1 MYFMAAK
8 LEKRTVNP
16 NFTDPV
22 WYTSLAVDFL
32 DLKLG
37 SIAKTLA
44 KGLKSETTDTASELV
59 SMFIHA
65 FNQCKDSKGYIS
77 AQKTSYEGLFVEHQ
91 IDPSFPTHHRL
102 FHILL
107 NELKRKKLDKND
119 FSLDDNWI
127 SELRQDFSTEFEEL
141 VRLERDNY
149 KNACLYIDKLKQETP
164 IEAKIIQHTNELIY
178 EVEHEPLAIEHQLT
192 LHRSYVS
199 PNCVSQIVVI
209 PTKDEVEQKENNS
222 ECLIETAVNSIES
235 NVQPIVI
242 QGQPGHGKTSS
253 VKMLAR
259 TIVGLYQDTK
269 EPPIVLLFEFKYL
282 GNLNRPIIDILH
294 QRASFINDTTFF
306 HGKKVVLIMDGL
318 DERQA
323 TDGSSDQFLRDFIT
337 SLFDL
342 SLDINK
348 KQDSRLNLI
357 LTGRSQYVG
366 QIQSCFNQ
374 THTIID
380 ICDFDSDKQQI
391 WLDSFNI
398 QKELKGNSQLT
409 LQKFRRFNLTELV
422 SQPILLT
429 ISSIMLTD
437 ADGKQLIEEYGGQQ
451 INRAEIYRI
460 IIKWSYE
467 KRWHKSARVESWKN
481 NLCFDD
487 YFKLLQAIAFEMSR
501 LGEETIKITT
511 LVKAL
516 KENSKNIFNIDII
529 DNMDNNSLEKL
540 CSQLRISF
548 FFQGVEEK
556 AFSFIHKSIKDFLFV
571 VGIVDASLLLF
582 DDYNKR
588 KPEKIDPELISLF
601 GQKAITKEDHS
612 EFLFQWIHLRKE
624 RLDEYAENARD
635 IWYRLAQFEINIT
648 STNAFIQQRTLAL
661 TTFNYLQLV
670 SRWFPILDEQV
681 RVKLFNSE
689 FVSLFQ
695 KSSFINIR
703 SLFASQRLKNECY
716 VFQNLKGIDF
726 NGAEYFDC
734 DFSDSNIQG
743 CHLRSA
749 AFIRCNFTRV
759 KESALNLVN
768 TFFLTCKFDDIERL
782 RFQRGTVYASIFK
795 RCSFE
800 NTYIHS
806 RHESLGKI
814 IFQECK
820 MKTTSYS
827 PNLKVNQQTKKE
839 ASPKIFD

>member
-1 MYFMAAK
+1 MAAK

-22 WYTSLAVDFL
+22 WYTSLIVDFL

-44 KGLKSETTDTASELV
+44 KGLNNETTNTASELV
-59 SMFIHA
+59 YMFIHA
-65 FNQCKDSKGYIS
+65 FNQCDSAKEYTRS
-77 AQKTSYEGLFVEHQ
+77 HKTSYEALFFKFQ
-91 IDPSFPTHHRL
+91 LDPEFPTHHSL

-107 NELKRKKLDKND
+107 NELKQQKLNKND

-127 SELRQDFSTEFEEL
+127 SELRQDFSTEFDEL
-141 VRLERDNY
+141 VRLERDKY
-149 KNACLYIDKLKQETP
+149 KNACLYIDKLKHDTP
-164 IEAKIIQHTNELIY
+164 IEAKVIQHTNDLIY

-192 LHRSYVS
+192 LQKSYVS
-199 PNCVSQIVVI
+199 PNCVSQTVVV
-209 PTKDEVEQKENNS
+209 PKKDEAEQGEDVSN
-222 ECLIETAVNSIES
+222 CLIKTVVNSIES
-235 NVQPIVI
+235 KVQPIVI
-242 QGQPGHGKTSS
+242 HGQPGHGKTSS

-259 TIVGLYQDTK
+259 TMVGLYQNTE
-269 EPPIVLLFEFKYL
+269 EPPIVLLFELKYL
-282 GNLNRPIIDILH
+282 GALNRPIVDILH

-337 SLFDL
+337 NLFDL

-380 ICDFDSDKQQI
+380 ICDFDRDKQQI

-398 QKELKGNSQLT
+398 QKHLKGDSQLT
-409 LQKFRRFNLTELV
+409 LQKFERFNLADLV

-437 ADGKQLIEEYGGQQ
+437 ADGKELIEEYGGQQ
-451 INRAEIYRI
+451 INRAEIYRT

-467 KRWHKSARVESWKN
+467 KRWHKGARVESWKN

-501 LGEETIKITT
+501 LGDETIKITT

-516 KENSKNIFNIDII
+516 KENSKNIFDIDVIN
-529 DNMDNNSLEKL
+529 NMDNNSLEKL

-571 VGIVDASLLLF
+571 VGIVDASLIVF
-582 DDYNKR
+582 EDYNKR

-601 GQKAITKEDHS
+601 GQKAITKEDHY

-624 RLDEYAENARD
+624 KLSEYAESACD
-635 IWYRLAQFEINIT
+635 IWYRLAKSEITIT
-648 STNAFIQQRTLAL
+648 STNANIQLRILAL
-661 TTFNYLQLV
+661 TTFNFLQLV
-670 SRWFPILDEQV
+670 SRLFPILDEKV

-689 FVSLFQ
+689 LIPLFQ
-695 KSSFINIR
+695 KSSFVNIR
-703 SLFASQRLKNECY
+703 NLLASQGLSHEFFA
-716 VFQNLKGIDF
+716 FQNLNGIEFD
-726 NGAEYFDC
+726 GAEYFDC
-734 DFSDSNIQG
+734 DFSDSNIGG
-743 CHLRSA
+743 CKFRTT
-749 AFIRCNFTRV
+749 AFIRCDFTRI
-759 KESALNLVN
+759 KDSKLNLVH
-768 TFFLTCKFDDIERL
+768 TLFLNCKFDDIQRL
-782 RFQRGTVYASIFK
+782 HFNKGVMYPSLFK
-795 RCSFE
+795 NCSFK
-800 NTYIHS
+800 NTYLHS
-806 RHESLGKI
+806 AHESLGEVM
-814 IFQECK
+814 FQDCK
-820 MKTTSYS
+820 METVSLR
-827 PNLKVNQQTKKE
+827 PNLKIKKQTRKE
-839 ASPKIFD
+839 KHLKAFDAI